1 MPFSVTVAH
10 LVRVSISIRVEGT
23 LMTVR
28 CGSVALVSVR
38 LIKSLFQY
46 VRDGAEDGLVVIRVL
61 SQSSAL
67 F

>member
-10 LVRVSISIRVEGT
+10 LVRVSISIRFEGT

-28 CGSVALVSVR
+28 CGSASLMSVR
-38 LIKSLFQY
+38 LIKS
-46 VRDGAEDGLVVIRVL
+46 RAEDGLVVIRVIR
-61 SQSSAL
+61 QSSAL

>member
-28 CGSVALVSVR
+28 WGSAVLMSIR

-46 VRDGAEDGLVVIRVL
+46 VRDGAEDGLVVIRVI

>member
-28 CGSVALVSVR
+28 WGSAVLMSIQ

-46 VRDGAEDGLVVIRVL
+46 VRDGAEDGLVVIRVI

>member
-28 CGSVALVSVR
+28 WGSVALMSIR

-46 VRDGAEDGLVVIRVL
+46 VRDGAEDGLVVIRVT
-61 SQSSAL
+61 SQSL